1 MCSAAPW
8 SSQLKPKFKYWQL
21 FAVSSQQSIS
31 RIDKSLGL
39 NRNWKKYFEGRIL
52 SMKLLHLLDHDS
64 ISKIAHSIKCGWRRP
79 KNSNRLQSRKSMEI
93 CIQCISYSSW
103 FTWSLHCAPFFLHLT
118 KWNPDWKAPED
129 FFVQKDYYKG
139 INKETTLVT
148 FMCQSTE
155 LTWFE
160 GEHWL
165 FLCFDTVFFRTVQKQ
180 LGLNYH
186 LKSNYFK
193 KQSLFRSFLLT

>member
-1 MCSAAPW
+1 MFSFPW
-8 SSQLKPKFKYWQL
+8 SSQLKPKFNFWQL
-21 FAVSSQQSIS
+21 FARSSQQSIS

-64 ISKIAHSIKCGWRRP
+64 IYKIAHSIKRGWRRP
-79 KNSNRLQSRKSMEI
+79 KNSNSLHSRKSMEI

-160 GEHWL
+160 GERWL
-165 FLCFDTVFFRTVQKQ
+165 FFVFWNCIFQNCPKTIMVELPSKV
-180 LGLNYH
+180 
-186 LKSNYFK
+186 K
-193 KQSLFRSFLLT
+193 LF